1 MLTEEQKREFERI
14 FNFYS
19 LQKEQME
26 SLYNLNE
33 RTYWL
38 CKDEREWTLGAMKAL
53 REVAEIF
60 GYKFESKGVEIVN
73 GLTCSVYRLEE
84 I

>member
-1 MLTEEQKREFERI
+1 MKMRMAE
-14 FNFYS
+14 

>member
-1 MLTEEQKREFERI
+1 MKMRMAT
-14 FNFYS
+14 

-60 GYKFESKGVEIVN
+60 GYKFETKGVVSLFGIVYTEYKLVEIN
-73 GLTCSVYRLEE
+73 N
-84 I
+84 

>member
-1 MLTEEQKREFERI
+1 MKMRMAT
-14 FNFYS
+14 

-60 GYKFESKGVEIVN
+60 GYKFESKGVKIVN